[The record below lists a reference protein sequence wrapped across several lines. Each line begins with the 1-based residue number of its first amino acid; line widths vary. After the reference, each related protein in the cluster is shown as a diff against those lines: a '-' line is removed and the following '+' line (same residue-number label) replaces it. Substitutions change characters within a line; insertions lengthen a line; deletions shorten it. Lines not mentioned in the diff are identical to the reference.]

1 MTTSATMKIGR
12 SGRTIPRRGGT
23 EASTAVVPS
32 TTAIDHNR
40 APAGI
45 SVRLLA
51 CIPLLFVALVVAAC
65 GGSSDDEQE
74 GPTFD
79 SVLAQVE
86 ALTGKARE
94 DKLLKLAEAED
105 ADLSFYTSMSSN
117 VEEEVVSAFED
128 EYDLGVAVY
137 RASSGTVLQRLLEE
151 ANAGFH
157 GADVVE
163 SSGLEMLNL
172 QREGV
177 LVPYDSPLADG
188 LVSGTRNE
196 GWTTD
201 RFNTFVVSWNTDLVE
216 PDEAPKSW
224 EELADPKW
232 RGQLGLEAGDVDW
245 YKTLWEYWV
254 EVEGKTPEEADK
266 LFQGMA
272 RNALFVPGH
281 TVMGQLQAAGEFALA
296 VNYLH
301 TNLNLIADGAPLAWR
316 PAVEPIIPRA
326 NGIGLVD
333 GAEHPASALLFT
345 DWLLSKGQVVLGEL
359 NVDPTRKDL
368 AAGPGIE
375 EVKVNLPSLADEQ
388 EKWTEQ
394 FDQLT
399 TLGKEVPESEG

>member
-1 MTTSATMKIGR
+1 L
-12 SGRTIPRRGGT
+12 
-23 EASTAVVPS
+23 
-32 TTAIDHNR
+32 
-40 APAGI
+40 
-45 SVRLLA
+45 RLLA
-51 CIPLLFVALVVAAC
+51 CIPLIVLALAIAAC
-65 GGSSDDEQE
+65 GGSSDDDD

-79 SVLAQVE
+79 SVLTQVE
-86 ALTGKARE
+86 GLTGQARE
-94 DKLLKLAEAED
+94 QKLLELAEAED

-117 VEEEVVSAFED
+117 VEEEVVGAFED

-151 ANAGFH
+151 ASAGFH

-172 QREGV
+172 EREGV

-201 RFNTFVVSWNTDLVE
+201 RFNTFVVSWNTDLVKPE
-216 PDEAPKSW
+216 DAPTSW
-224 EELADPKW
+224 EDLADPKW
-232 RGQLGLEAGDVDW
+232 KGQLGLEAGDVDW

-254 EVEGKTPEEADK
+254 EVEGKSPEEADR
-266 LFQGMA
+266 LFEGMA

-301 TNLNLIADGAPLAWR
+301 TNLNLIADGAPLAWKP
-316 PAVEPIIPRA
+316 PAEPIIPRA
-326 NGIGLVD
+326 NGIGLVKD
-333 GAEHPASALLFT
+333 AEHPALALLFT

-394 FDQLT
+394 FDRLA